1 MAEMEKMNKPVRLTN
16 LDKLA
21 ALASEGINKAQNTA
35 NAGFKKII
43 QDGNTIKFY
52 TDSDATLADTAAG
65 SFDFAAESFLDQA
78 RTTFSTSFTFSTATF
93 GTDTTNPN
101 LDGKPVLILA
111 VKTKDAQNNETL
123 NYSFLNVESLVDI
136 YGIATDTTSARV
148 LTMEG
153 NRITFKLSTDADN
166 ALETTATGLKVNI
179 TGKADKDTDAIV
191 GNIAIF
197 DANHN
202 PVDSGISSDTVVLT
216 SMFASDAEV
225 NEVLGNY
232 FTLGTADTPAGGGE

>member
-52 TDSDATLADTAAG
+52 TDSDATLVDAAAD

-166 ALETTATGLKVNI
+166 ARRMRKYRPIWHRRFWFCLLFPNIRKKHCKPREHLPYRIFLRLCIAEKTFPFSWNRAKTFPLIYATHYCKFFLALPK
-179 TGKADKDTDAIV
+179 
-191 GNIAIF
+191 
-197 DANHN
+197 
-202 PVDSGISSDTVVLT
+202 PCS
-216 SMFASDAEV
+216 
-225 NEVLGNY
+225 
-232 FTLGTADTPAGGGE
+232 